1 MDLDSTLGEIGDLIA
16 GDGETTPGE

>member
-1 MDLDSTLGEIGDLIA
+1 MDLDSDLGEIGDLIA